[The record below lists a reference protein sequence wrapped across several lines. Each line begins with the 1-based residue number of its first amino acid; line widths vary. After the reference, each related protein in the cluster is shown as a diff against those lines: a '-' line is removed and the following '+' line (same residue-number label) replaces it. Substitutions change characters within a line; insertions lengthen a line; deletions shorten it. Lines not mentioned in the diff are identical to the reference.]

1 MKRKTTLFILIF
13 AAAAIVS
20 AYGISYGVSNELR
33 VAIDKDMVELD
44 PATFRTTTD
53 RLLGINIFSGLL
65 TYKSGTAEIEKDL
78 AESYEISPDG
88 KTITFKLRK
97 GVKFHKGYGELTSSD
112 VKFTIMRHLDP
123 KVKSRD
129 LVNFSIVDRVET
141 PDKYTAKVFLKK
153 PSMGFLGLIA
163 YHSGFVLSEKAV
175 NELGSKHG
183 TQPIGTGPYQFDSR
197 VPGSEIVLTSH
208 SDYFEGPSKI
218 SKLIFRVIPDPSVS
232 INAVQKGEI
241 DFYSIENIGAFHS
254 MQRIKDKNFRIFTT
268 DKGSLS
274 VYLHYLNCRRDPCK
288 DLKVRQAVAHA
299 IDADAIVKT
308 FGGLVNPNPSLF
320 APPFPNYTDK
330 LPIYQYDVNRAKQ
343 LLKEAGYDGKTKFL
357 VTYVDYGLDEAYA
370 IMVKDYLTKIMD
382 VELIK
387 WDISVF
393 MEKLKEGK
401 WDLYAMCLTRPTE
414 NIFCNQFYHSKAP
427 GNFPGYENPE
437 LDRLI
442 EEADMEQNAVKRKAL
457 YAKVQEIMAV
467 NLPYLAAGVHNNTE
481 IMHKRLEGIIPE
493 AHTGVAK
500 FYKAYFKE

>member
-1 MKRKTTLFILIF
+1 MRTRYLLIVVAFLVATFLFPF
-13 AAAAIVS
+13 RS
-20 AYGISYGVSNELR
+20 SFGSSDQLR
-33 VAIDKDMVELD
+33 VAIDKDMIEID
-44 PATFRTTTD
+44 PATIRTTTD
-53 RLLGINIFSGLL
+53 RLLGISIFNGLL
-65 TYKSGTAEIEKDL
+65 TYKPGTSEIEKDL
-78 AESYEISPDG
+78 AESYEVSPDG
-88 KTITFKLRK
+88 KMITFKLRK
-97 GVKFHKGYGELTSSD
+97 GVKFHKGYGELVSSD
-112 VKFTIMRHLDP
+112 VKFSIMRHLDP

-129 LVNFSIVDRVET
+129 LVNFSIVERVET
-141 PDKYTAKVFLKK
+141 PDKYTAKVFLKN

-163 YHSGFVLSEKAV
+163 YHSGFILSEKAAS
-175 NELGSKHG
+175 ELGSKHG
-183 TQPIGTGPYQFDSR
+183 TQPIGTGPFQFDSR
-197 VPGSEIVLTSH
+197 VPGSEITLTSH

-218 SKLIFRVIPDPSVS
+218 KKLILKVIPDPSVS

-241 DFYSIENIGAFHS
+241 DFYSIENIGAFRS

-274 VYLHYLNCRRDPCK
+274 IYLHYLNCRSGSCK
-288 DLKVRQAVAHA
+288 DFKVRQAVAHA
-299 IDADAIVKT
+299 IDADAIVKS

-330 LPIYQYDVNRAKQ
+330 LPTYKYDVNRAKQ
-343 LLKEAGYDGKTKFL
+343 LLKEAGYDEKTKFA
-357 VTYVDYGLDEAYA
+357 VTYVDYGLNEAYA

-393 MEKLKEGK
+393 MEKLREGK
-401 WDLYAMCLTRPTE
+401 WDLYVMCLTRPTE

-437 LDRLI
+437 LNRLI
-442 EEADMEQNAVKRKAL
+442 EEADIEQNAVKRKAF
-457 YAKVQEIMAV
+457 YAKVQEIMAI

-481 IMHKRLEGIIPE
+481 IMHKTLEGIIPE